1 MLRLTLAFCL
11 TAFPTLGLAECLT
24 AESAAKGVVFKRQDG
39 SNGRLQSDGGKIVID
54 YVTGR
59 DSWEDERST
68 LFGVYEL
75 SRYLNEN
82 EGDLVGSAP
91 PSWTWKFSPKVVM
104 PEAGGG
110 WAGKVKQV
118 IRSVT
123 YGDEMKEFV
132 SEQKGSYK
140 ASYTFQAETTAKLSG
155 CTYRMI
161 PVEAV
166 FTGPNDSY
174 SQRWVFFPDL
184 GFGLETKRDGAA
196 NGLVAMKPV

>member
-1 MLRLTLAFCL
+1 MLRLTLALCL
-11 TAFPTLGLAECLT
+11 AALPTVTLAECLT
-24 AESAAKGVVFKRQDG
+24 ADSAAKGVVFKRQDG
-39 SNGRLQSDGGKIVID
+39 SNGRLQTDGNTIVID

-59 DSWEDERST
+59 EAWEDERT
-68 LFGVYEL
+68 TTYGIYETR
-75 SRYLNEN
+75 RYLNEN
-82 EGDLVGSAP
+82 EGYLVGSSP
-91 PSWTWKFSPKVVM
+91 PLWTWKFSPKVVV
-104 PEAGGG
+104 PKAGDG

-132 SEQKGSYK
+132 SEQKATYK
-140 ASYTFQAETTAKLSG
+140 ASYTFQAEKSVKLSG

-161 PVEAV
+161 PVEAI
-166 FTGPNDSY
+166 FTAPGDSR

-196 NGLVAMKPV
+196 NGLVAMKPT

>member
-11 TAFPTLGLAECLT
+11 VALPTFANSECLT
-24 AESAAKGVVFKRQDG
+24 ADSAAKGVVFKRQDG
-39 SNGRLQSDGGKIVID
+39 SNGRLQADGGKIVID

-59 DSWEDERST
+59 ESWEDERTT

-82 EGDLVGSAP
+82 EGDLVGSSP
-91 PSWTWKFSPKVVM
+91 PIWTWKFSPKVTV
-104 PEAGGG
+104 PKAGGG
-110 WAGKVKQV
+110 WAGTVKEVVKV
-118 IRSVT
+118 VT

-132 SEQKGSYK
+132 SEQKTKYK
-140 ASYTFQAETTAKLSG
+140 SAFAFQAETNVKLSG
-155 CTYRMI
+155 CSYRMI

-166 FTGPNDSY
+166 FTGPDDSH

-184 GFGLETKRDGAA
+184 GFGIETKRDGVA
-196 NGLVAMKPV
+196 NGLVMMKPA